1 MTAADPDP
9 GLSPSV
15 ADAVMALQVTVTAPI
30 VSFRNPLYSSV
41 ALCLPCPPPATVGG
55 LLAAVAGGWE
65 EVDPGLR
72 FAMAFTAEA
81 TGIDLETFHPLE
93 QQGKRT
99 DPVPRERHFLAG
111 AKLTIWLV
119 DDVELWRA
127 RFRRPVWPLRLGRS
141 QDLATA
147 RTTTVTLRRGQG
159 RVGGALLPADIPSGG
174 TLLQLPTAISRDRSR
189 TRWEPYRHHRSV
201 GGGRLG
207 PDAARH
213 TAVEGWAAPDGRAVC
228 FLPSAHPATVEVA

>member
-1 MTAADPDP
+1 MTASAADPP
-9 GLSPSV
+9 VSRHTAEASE
-15 ADAVMALQVTVTAPI
+15 ALQVTVTAPI

-65 EVDPGLR
+65 QVDPDLR
-72 FAMAFTAEA
+72 FAMAFTADA
-81 TGIDLETFHPLE
+81 TGGDLETFHPLE

-111 AKLTIWLV
+111 ATLTIWLA

-141 QDLATA
+141 QDLASA
-147 RTTTVTLRRGQG
+147 RTEVITLRRGSGQ
-159 RVGGALLPADIPSGG
+159 VGGALLPADAPTGG

-189 TRWEPYRHHRSV
+189 VRWEPYRHHRSV
-201 GGGRLG
+201 GSGLLG
-207 PDAARH
+207 PGAALRS
-213 TAVEGWAAPDGRAVC
+213 TLEGWVAPDGRAVR
-228 FLPSAHPATVEVA
+228 FLPSAHPATVEAA